1 MRLHQAVWLYAS
13 LHGNDYARA
22 YAKERLQLSEDAR
35 RVRDSKWLLNK
46 GGVRLREQW
55 RALPSPKRRRLLQET
70 PDLSFPEGVDGILD
84 ERRRNLPRQKSVLE
98 SARELSA
105 TDMTSPDVADKVV
118 RMANARSNY
127 HQILCEEHRLRVRAE
142 YNRGS
147 LAGVLESAASS
158 VISAVALA
166 KADCPTTTKADC
178 PTTSD
183 EAFAAVCTRLTCV
196 LGTMLGTA
204 QFDPDPD
211 DDQPSRAFSESRIQ
225 AARRKYDVSVREVQA
240 ACDEEHVG
248 AACKLFP
255 AAHRNRYFGNLLALM
270 QLVYLNYGNH

>member
-1 MRLHQAVWLYAS
+1 LYAS
-13 LHGNDYARA
+13 LHDNDYARA

-35 RVRDSKWLLNK
+35 RGRDSKWLLNK

-55 RALPSPKRRRLLQET
+55 CALPSPKRRRLLQET
-70 PDLSFPEGVDGILD
+70 PDLSFPEGDDGILD
-84 ERRRNLPRQKSVLE
+84 ERRRRSSSAIQLSPSVME
-98 SARELSA
+98 SERELSA

-118 RMANARSNY
+118 RMANTRSNY

-166 KADCPTTTKADC
+166 KADCPTT
-178 PTTSD
+178 SD

-204 QFDPDPD
+204 HFDPDPD

-225 AARRKYDVSVREVQA
+225 AARRKYDVSVRELQQ
-240 ACDEEHVG
+240 HVM
-248 AACKLFP
+248 KST
-255 AAHRNRYFGNLLALM
+255 
-270 QLVYLNYGNH
+270 